1 MPVKLIAVSLIGLF
15 LVSVFSPTVLI
26 PPRDLTDPRQ
36 VFLIDHGTHTSIA
49 IETNQESF
57 IRYAYGDKN
66 YYALRNTDLSSGARA
81 LLIPTDAV
89 LARAELEIT
98 PSVEGVID
106 ALPVVVQKVYP
117 LRVEGF
123 KADQLISSL
132 DKIFVQGKVT
142 LIEVP
147 AYGLDFVPHPDDYSW
162 VNNSSTMIASWM
174 RHMEITTIGWGLLA
188 YWRVAR

>member
-1 MPVKLIAVSLIGLF
+1 MREKLIAVSLIGLP
-15 LVSVFSPTVLI
+15 LVSALSPTVLV
-26 PPRDLTDPRQ
+26 PPRDLTEPRQ
-36 VFLIDHGTHTSIA
+36 VFLIDHGTHTNIA
-49 IETNQESF
+49 IETTEETL

-66 YYALRNTDLSSGARA
+66 YYVLRNTDLSSVART

-89 LARAELEIT
+89 QALAELEIT
-98 PSVEGVID
+98 PSFKGVID

-117 LRVEGF
+117 LQVEVS

-132 DKIFVQGKVT
+132 DEIFADGKED

-147 AYGLDFVPHPDDYSW
+147 TYGLDFVPHPDDYSW

-174 RHMEITTIGWGLLA
+174 RQMGITTIGWGLLA

>member
-1 MPVKLIAVSLIGLF
+1 MRVKLIAVSLIGLF
-15 LVSVFSPTVLI
+15 LVSALSPTVLI
-26 PPRDLTDPRQ
+26 PPRDLSDPRQ

-49 IETNQESF
+49 VETNQETF

-81 LLIPTDAV
+81 LLMPTDAV
-89 LARAELEIT
+89 LARAELAIT

-106 ALPVVVQKVYP
+106 GLPVVVQKVYP
-117 LRVEGF
+117 LQVEGS

-132 DKIFVQGKVT
+132 DEIFAEGKEN

-174 RHMEITTIGWGLLA
+174 RQMEITTIGWGLLA
-188 YWRVAR
+188 YWRDTN